1 MESNLPELLCSASK
15 GLHMVSAVHLR
26 ASEELTI
33 CCFQGSNAR
42 IGIIRW
48 PNTTILADLIP

>member
-1 MESNLPELLCSASK
+1 
-15 GLHMVSAVHLR
+15 MVSAVHLR

-42 IGIIRW
+42 IGIIRC